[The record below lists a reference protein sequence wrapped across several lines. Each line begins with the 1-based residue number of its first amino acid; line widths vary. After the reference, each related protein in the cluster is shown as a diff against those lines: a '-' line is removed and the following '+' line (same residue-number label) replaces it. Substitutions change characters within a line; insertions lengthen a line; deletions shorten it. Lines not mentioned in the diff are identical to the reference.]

1 MSITLVRNLDWAVAT
16 SEVMKAKSF
25 MASNGSFEY
34 GSGLIESNG
43 YEMRYSLPDLHF
55 SMYAFKP
62 LFLAR
67 KKRRKLKNLMNISTE
82 YEKKLRCFRVDTH
95 TFPS

>member
-34 GSGLIESNG
+34 GSGLIEC
-43 YEMRYSLPDLHF
+43 RLF
-55 SMYAFKP
+55 SVRNSVYPSGADP
-62 LFLAR
+62 GGLGRTDHGGFLSAQIR
-67 KKRRKLKNLMNISTE
+67 HYVVLIYDWSSRSPHP
-82 YEKKLRCFRVDTH
+82 CF
-95 TFPS
+95 